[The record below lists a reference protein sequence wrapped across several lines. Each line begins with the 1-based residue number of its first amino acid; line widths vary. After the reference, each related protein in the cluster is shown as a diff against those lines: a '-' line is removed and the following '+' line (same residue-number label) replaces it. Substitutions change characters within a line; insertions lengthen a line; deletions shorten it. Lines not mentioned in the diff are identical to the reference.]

1 MDDVRAVMD
10 AVGARTATLMG
21 HSEGGNMCV
30 LFAANLPRPHG
41 PSDPRR

>member
-10 AVGARTATLMG
+10 AVDSERATLLG

-30 LFAANLPRPHG
+30 L
-41 PSDPRR
+41 SSE